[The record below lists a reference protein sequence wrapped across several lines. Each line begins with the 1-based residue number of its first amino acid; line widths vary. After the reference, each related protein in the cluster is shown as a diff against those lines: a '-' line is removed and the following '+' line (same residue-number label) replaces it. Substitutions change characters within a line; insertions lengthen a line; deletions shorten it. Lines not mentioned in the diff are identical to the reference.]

1 LERKK
6 KREQEQQQAEAE
18 RKQRKRQQEQQQQKT
33 KKQQQKA
40 QQNTQKKPQP
50 EVSRHRNNPSTL
62 HTSTASSL
70 VHTASFKASSS
81 SSSSSSSTSSSAT
94 SPTHSQLRQLTR
106 TIDSMET
113 TRASIARRTEHDK
126 KALVAEYESKISLIG
141 AERESEK
148 RDMQLS
154 MDRQQD
160 TILRLKRSA
169 TDLQQQLTDK
179 VAASQREREGNQW
192 WRKWSVL
199 HAPFSIVVLIS
210 FSFFFCHSVVWW
222 LSCVVLF
229 FLCVCPV
236 RI

>member
-1 LERKK
+1 
-6 KREQEQQQAEAE
+6 
-18 RKQRKRQQEQQQQKT
+18 
-33 KKQQQKA
+33 
-40 QQNTQKKPQP
+40 
-50 EVSRHRNNPSTL
+50 
-62 HTSTASSL
+62 
-70 VHTASFKASSS
+70 
-81 SSSSSSSTSSSAT
+81 
-94 SPTHSQLRQLTR
+94 
-106 TIDSMET
+106 MET

-199 HAPFSIVVLIS
+199 HAPFSNCCTHLF
-210 FSFFFCHSVVWW
+210 FSFFSVTR
-222 LSCVVLF
+222 LSGVCPVSYMF
-229 FLCVCPV
+229 FLCGCPV

>member
-1 LERKK
+1 
-6 KREQEQQQAEAE
+6 
-18 RKQRKRQQEQQQQKT
+18 
-33 KKQQQKA
+33 
-40 QQNTQKKPQP
+40 
-50 EVSRHRNNPSTL
+50 
-62 HTSTASSL
+62 
-70 VHTASFKASSS
+70 
-81 SSSSSSSTSSSAT
+81 
-94 SPTHSQLRQLTR
+94 LTR

-210 FSFFFCHSVVWW
+210 FFSVTR
-222 LSCVVLF
+222 LSGVCPVSCMF

>member
-1 LERKK
+1 M
-6 KREQEQQQAEAE
+6 
-18 RKQRKRQQEQQQQKT
+18 
-33 KKQQQKA
+33 
-40 QQNTQKKPQP
+40 
-50 EVSRHRNNPSTL
+50 
-62 HTSTASSL
+62 
-70 VHTASFKASSS
+70 
-81 SSSSSSSTSSSAT
+81 
-94 SPTHSQLRQLTR
+94 TR

-179 VAASQREREGNQW
+179 VAASQREREGNQ
-192 WRKWSVL
+192 
-199 HAPFSIVVLIS
+199 
-210 FSFFFCHSVVWW
+210 
-222 LSCVVLF
+222 
-229 FLCVCPV
+229 
-236 RI
+236 